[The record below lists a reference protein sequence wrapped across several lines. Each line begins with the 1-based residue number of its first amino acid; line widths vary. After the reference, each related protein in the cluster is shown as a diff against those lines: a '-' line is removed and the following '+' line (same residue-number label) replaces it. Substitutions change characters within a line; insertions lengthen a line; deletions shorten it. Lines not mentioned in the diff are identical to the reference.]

1 MEKSKKC
8 TYVSLFEHVDE
19 NSIEQTQIDT
29 NANNQEQSIKFN
41 SDEIKI
47 ILSSIEIINRNA
59 NRKEE
64 SKSIKI
70 LKKYTRQKNII
81 LSHRK
86 KEFFKFIKENYEPNF
101 YQINREFLNT
111 DEIYDERVVNAEDRP
126 LIGEMDDFVIKNNN
140 IGNN

>member
-1 MEKSKKC
+1 MEKSKKG
-8 TYVSLFEHVDE
+8 TYVSLFEHVNE

-29 NANNQEQSIKFN
+29 NTNNQEQSIKFN

-70 LKKYTRQKNII
+70 LKKYTRQKKII

>member
-1 MEKSKKC
+1 MEKSKKG
-8 TYVSLFEHVDE
+8 TYVSLFEHVNE

-101 YQINREFLNT
+101 YQINREFLNA

>member
-1 MEKSKKC
+1 MEKSKKG
-8 TYVSLFEHVDE
+8 TYVSLFEHVNE

-59 NRKEE
+59 NRTEE

-111 DEIYDERVVNAEDRP
+111 DEIYDERVVNTEDRP

-140 IGNN
+140 IDNN

>member
-1 MEKSKKC
+1 MEKSKKG

>member
-1 MEKSKKC
+1 METSKKG
-8 TYVSLFEHVDE
+8 TYVSLFEHVNE

-70 LKKYTRQKNII
+70 LKKYTRQKKII

-126 LIGEMDDFVIKNNN
+126 LIGEMDDFVIKNGGV
-140 IGNN
+140 GNN

>member
-1 MEKSKKC
+1 MEKSKKG
-8 TYVSLFEHVDE
+8 TYVSLFEHVNE
-19 NSIEQTQIDT
+19 ISIEQTQIDT

-70 LKKYTRQKNII
+70 LKKYTRQKKII

>member
-1 MEKSKKC
+1 MEKSKKG
-8 TYVSLFEHVDE
+8 TYVSLFEHVNE

-111 DEIYDERVVNAEDRP
+111 DEIYDERVVNTEDRP
-126 LIGEMDDFVIKNNN
+126 LIGEIDDFVIKNNN
-140 IGNN
+140 IDNN

>member
-1 MEKSKKC
+1 MEKSKKG
-8 TYVSLFEHVDE
+8 TYVSLFEHVNE

-111 DEIYDERVVNAEDRP
+111 DEIYDERVINAEDRP

>member
-8 TYVSLFEHVDE
+8 TYVSLFEHVNE

>member
-1 MEKSKKC
+1 MEKSKKG
-8 TYVSLFEHVDE
+8 TYVSLFEHVNE
-19 NSIEQTQIDT
+19 NSNEQTQIDT
-29 NANNQEQSIKFN
+29 KANNQEQSIKFN

-59 NRKEE
+59 NRTEE

-140 IGNN
+140 IGSN

>member
-1 MEKSKKC
+1 MEKSKKG
-8 TYVSLFEHVDE
+8 TYVSLFEHVNE

-140 IGNN
+140 IANN

>member
-1 MEKSKKC
+1 MEKSKKG
-8 TYVSLFEHVDE
+8 TYVSLFEHVNE

-126 LIGEMDDFVIKNNN
+126 LIGEMDDFVIKNGGV
-140 IGNN
+140 GNN

>member
-1 MEKSKKC
+1 MEKSKKG
-8 TYVSLFEHVDE
+8 TYVSLFEHVNE

-59 NRKEE
+59 NRTEE

-81 LSHRK
+81 LSNRK

-140 IGNN
+140 IGSN

>member
-1 MEKSKKC
+1 MEKSKKG
-8 TYVSLFEHVDE
+8 TYVSLFEHVNE

-81 LSHRK
+81 LIHRK

>member
-1 MEKSKKC
+1 MEKSKKG
-8 TYVSLFEHVDE
+8 TYVSLFEHVNE

-64 SKSIKI
+64 YKSIKI

>member
-1 MEKSKKC
+1 MEKSKKG
-8 TYVSLFEHVDE
+8 TYVSLFEHVNE

-126 LIGEMDDFVIKNNN
+126 LIGDMEDFVIKNNN
-140 IGNN
+140 IVNN

>member
-1 MEKSKKC
+1 MEKSKKG
-8 TYVSLFEHVDE
+8 TYVSLFEHVNE

-140 IGNN
+140 IDNN

>member
-1 MEKSKKC
+1 MEKSKKG
-8 TYVSLFEHVDE
+8 TYVSLFEHVNE

-140 IGNN
+140 ICNN

>member
-1 MEKSKKC
+1 MEKSKKG
-8 TYVSLFEHVDE
+8 TYASLFEHVNE

-70 LKKYTRQKNII
+70 LKKYTRQKKII

-126 LIGEMDDFVIKNNN
+126 LIGEMYDFVIKNNN

>member
-8 TYVSLFEHVDE
+8 TYVSLFEHVNE

-111 DEIYDERVVNAEDRP
+111 DEIYDERVINAEDRP

>member
-1 MEKSKKC
+1 MEKSKKG
-8 TYVSLFEHVDE
+8 TYVSLFEHVNE

-29 NANNQEQSIKFN
+29 NTNNQEQSIKFN

-140 IGNN
+140 ICNN

>member
-1 MEKSKKC
+1 MEKSKKG
-8 TYVSLFEHVDE
+8 TYVSLFEHVNE

-47 ILSSIEIINRNA
+47 ILSSIEIIKRNA

>member
-1 MEKSKKC
+1 MEKSKKG
-8 TYVSLFEHVDE
+8 TYVSLFEHVNE

-86 KEFFKFIKENYEPNF
+86 KEFVKFIKENYEPNF

>member
-1 MEKSKKC
+1 MEKSKKGA
-8 TYVSLFEHVDE
+8 YVSLFEHVNE

>member
-1 MEKSKKC
+1 MEKSKKG
-8 TYVSLFEHVDE
+8 TYVSLFEHVNE

>member
-1 MEKSKKC
+1 MEKSKKG
-8 TYVSLFEHVDE
+8 TYVSLFEHVNE

-59 NRKEE
+59 NRTEE

>member
-1 MEKSKKC
+1 MEKSTKGKS
-8 TYVSLFEHVDE
+8 VSLFEHVNE
-19 NSIEQTQIDT
+19 NSNEQTQIDT

>member
-1 MEKSKKC
+1 MEKSKKV
-8 TYVSLFEHVDE
+8 TYVSLFEHVNE

-64 SKSIKI
+64 SISIKI

>member
-1 MEKSKKC
+1 MEKSKKG
-8 TYVSLFEHVDE
+8 TYVSLFEHVNE

-47 ILSSIEIINRNA
+47 ILSSIEKINRNA

>member
-1 MEKSKKC
+1 MEKSKKG
-8 TYVSLFEHVDE
+8 TYVSLFEHVNE

-29 NANNQEQSIKFN
+29 NSNNQEQSIKFN

>member
-1 MEKSKKC
+1 MEKSKKG
-8 TYVSLFEHVDE
+8 TYVSLFEHVNE

-140 IGNN
+140 IGDN

>member
-1 MEKSKKC
+1 MEKSKKG
-8 TYVSLFEHVDE
+8 TYVSLFEHVNE

-70 LKKYTRQKNII
+70 LKKYTRQKKII

>member
-1 MEKSKKC
+1 MEKSKKV
-8 TYVSLFEHVDE
+8 TYVSLFEHVNE